1 MSRTQEYFQN
11 TNLSGFTVAQIKKYG
26 ELLSLEPK
34 NIGNINDLAKYLQVY
49 HAQHAPI
56 YGQAIPGTSAIAQH
70 TATDD
75 NTQTLLTATA
85 QEVFKIQGVTCTN
98 AGGAPVE
105 VELMVN
111 DFVVLKSAGNPSS
124 TTVFTLP
131 YIFTVDSS
139 LDLNFKVTSGTATD
153 VTMKVLYAKVCQ

>member
-1 MSRTQEYFQN
+1 
-11 TNLSGFTVAQIKKYG
+11 
-26 ELLSLEPK
+26 
-34 NIGNINDLAKYLQVY
+34 
-49 HAQHAPI
+49 
-56 YGQAIPGTSAIAQH
+56 
-70 TATDD
+70 
-75 NTQTLLTATA
+75 
-85 QEVFKIQGVTCTN
+85 
-98 AGGAPVE
+98 
-105 VELMVN
+105 MVN